1 MLVKSVLGG
10 LGLGL
15 LLAWAPA
22 WGQIPDLP
30 PSPPP
35 LGPAS
40 AVPGRAPQPPSPQ
53 PPTPAPPRNVP
64 APTLGPPAQPPAAS
78 LPATTIPT
86 TPVPPAPGL
95 PAETV
100 PFIDTSGALFP
111 SAMAGSAAV
120 SAVSSSNAALFGEGP
135 AVSAGLLSSRRLT
148 SGPDYQMIGDQ
159 APTTLRQALPPAP
172 GLPPPFPPGTPPSP
186 PSPRLASAIVP
197 SVRGFKIAENQSPQ
211 PQDRVFFTFDYF
223 SDLNGALNRRFESPV
238 NNLTA
243 FRYIFGFEKTF
254 DEGFGSFGF
263 RLPLD
268 QLSANSAIS
277 GNFAKPGG
285 TSTSLNDL
293 SLFTKYVLKADPA
306 TGSLLSVGLE
316 ATLPTGPSQFAGAK
330 YIQGIHSTEVQ
341 PFLGYLLIR
350 NRFYLHGFLSLS
362 APSSVRDV
370 TMVYNDLGIGY
381 FVYRSTDPD
390 SALTSVAPTFEV
402 HVNSPLTHRD
412 WFNANDPTGTAD
424 VVDLTYGLNV
434 TFYRQSV
441 ITLGM
446 VTPVTGPRPFNYE
459 AVLLFN
465 WRFGRS
471 RAAAAPPIVGG

>member
-1 MLVKSVLGG
+1 M
-10 LGLGL
+10 
-15 LLAWAPA
+15 
-22 WGQIPDLP
+22 
-30 PSPPP
+30 
-35 LGPAS
+35 
-40 AVPGRAPQPPSPQ
+40 
-53 PPTPAPPRNVP
+53 
-64 APTLGPPAQPPAAS
+64 
-78 LPATTIPT
+78 
-86 TPVPPAPGL
+86 
-95 PAETV
+95 
-100 PFIDTSGALFP
+100 
-111 SAMAGSAAV
+111 
-120 SAVSSSNAALFGEGP
+120 
-135 AVSAGLLSSRRLT
+135 
-148 SGPDYQMIGDQ
+148 QMIGDQ
-159 APTTLRQALPPAP
+159 APLTLRRAASTAP
-172 GLPPPFPPGTPPSP
+172 GLPPPFPPGTPPP
-186 PSPRLASAIVP
+186 PPGARLASAVVP

-243 FRYIFGFEKTF
+243 YRYIFGFEKTF

-268 QLSANSAIS
+268 SLSANSATS
-277 GNFAKPGG
+277 GNFVKPGG

-293 SLFTKYVLKADPA
+293 SLFTKYVLKVDPA

-350 NRFYLHGFLSLS
+350 DRFYLHGFLSLS
-362 APSSVRDV
+362 VPSSVRDV

-402 HVNSPLTHRD
+402 HINSPLTHRD

-424 VVDLTYGLNV
+424 IVDLTYGLNA

>member
-1 MLVKSVLGG
+1 
-10 LGLGL
+10 
-15 LLAWAPA
+15 
-22 WGQIPDLP
+22 
-30 PSPPP
+30 
-35 LGPAS
+35 
-40 AVPGRAPQPPSPQ
+40 
-53 PPTPAPPRNVP
+53 
-64 APTLGPPAQPPAAS
+64 
-78 LPATTIPT
+78 
-86 TPVPPAPGL
+86 
-95 PAETV
+95 
-100 PFIDTSGALFP
+100 
-111 SAMAGSAAV
+111 MAGSAAT
-120 SAVSSSNAALFGEGP
+120 SAVAATNAGLFGSGQP
-135 AVSAGLLSSRRLT
+135 VSGGLLSTRRLIG
-148 SGPDYQMIGDQ
+148 GPDMQMIGDQ
-159 APTTLRQALPPAP
+159 APLTIRQPSAGAP
-172 GLPPPFPPGTPPSP
+172 GVPPPFPPGPPPTPPGA
-186 PSPRLASAIVP
+186 RLASAVVP

-238 NNLTA
+238 NGLTGY
-243 FRYIFGFEKTF
+243 RYVFGFEKTY
-254 DEGFGSFGF
+254 DEGFGSIGF

-277 GNFAKPGG
+277 GKFAGPGG

-293 SLFTKYVLKADPA
+293 SIFTKYVLKADPA

-330 YIQGIHSTEVQ
+330 YIQGIHSTEIQ

-362 APSSVRDV
+362 APSSIRDV

-381 FVYRSTDPD
+381 FVYRSEDPD
-390 SALTSVAPTFEV
+390 RMLSSIAPTFEV
-402 HVNSPLTHRD
+402 HVNNPLTHRD

-424 VVDLTYGLNV
+424 VVDLTYGVNV

-441 ITLGM
+441 VTFGW

-459 AVLLFN
+459 AVLLLN

-471 RAAAAPPIVGG
+471 RSYAAPPIIGG

>member
-1 MLVKSVLGG
+1 
-10 LGLGL
+10 
-15 LLAWAPA
+15 
-22 WGQIPDLP
+22 
-30 PSPPP
+30 
-35 LGPAS
+35 
-40 AVPGRAPQPPSPQ
+40 
-53 PPTPAPPRNVP
+53 
-64 APTLGPPAQPPAAS
+64 
-78 LPATTIPT
+78 
-86 TPVPPAPGL
+86 
-95 PAETV
+95 
-100 PFIDTSGALFP
+100 
-111 SAMAGSAAV
+111 
-120 SAVSSSNAALFGEGP
+120 
-135 AVSAGLLSSRRLT
+135 
-148 SGPDYQMIGDQ
+148 MIGDQ
-159 APTTLRQALPPAP
+159 APLTIRQALSPAP

-186 PSPRLASAIVP
+186 PSPRLASAVVP
-197 SVRGFKIAENQSPQ
+197 SVRGLKIAENQSPQ

-238 NNLTA
+238 NNLIA
-243 FRYIFGFEKTF
+243 YRYVFGFEKTF
-254 DEGFGSFGF
+254 DEGFGSVGF

-268 QLSANSAIS
+268 QLSASSTIS

-330 YIQGIHSTEVQ
+330 YIEGIHSTEVQ

-350 NRFYLHGFLSLS
+350 DRFYLHGFLSLS
-362 APSSVRDV
+362 VPSSVRDV

-390 SALTSVAPTFEV
+390 SALTSIAPTFEV

-434 TFYRQSV
+434 TFYKQSV

-459 AVLLFN
+459 AILLFN

-471 RAAAAPPIVGG
+471 RAGAAPPIVGG

>member
-1 MLVKSVLGG
+1 MMVKSVLSG
-10 LGLGL
+10 LVLGL
-15 LLAWAPA
+15 LLTWPSA

-30 PSPPP
+30 PLPPA
-35 LGPAS
+35 LAPAP
-40 AVPGRAPQPPSPQ
+40 APAGRVPQPQPPSTRVPGTVPVQ
-53 PPTPAPPRNVP
+53 PRRVRSRNRRPRLFRRRPSLSSPATPAAVLP
-64 APTLGPPAQPPAAS
+64 ADTIPIDTFGPPF
-78 LPATTIPT
+78 T
-86 TPVPPAPGL
+86 
-95 PAETV
+95 
-100 PFIDTSGALFP
+100 
-111 SAMAGSAAV
+111 SAMATSPAVGAAV
-120 SAVSSSNAALFGEGP
+120 GSYGSLFGEAP
-135 AVSAGLLSSRRLT
+135 PVSGGLLTSRRLT

-159 APTTLRQALPPAP
+159 APLTIRQAASPAP
-172 GLPPPFPPGTPPSP
+172 GLPQPFPPNPPPRP
-186 PSPRLASAIVP
+186 PGARLASAVVP

-223 SDLNGALNRRFESPV
+223 SNLNGALNRRFESPV
-238 NNLTA
+238 DGLTA
-243 FRYIFGFEKTF
+243 YRYIFGFEKTF
-254 DEGFGSFGF
+254 DGGYGSFGA

-268 QLSANSAIS
+268 SLSANSAIS
-277 GNFAKPGG
+277 GNFVKPGG
-285 TSTSLNDL
+285 TSTALNDL

-330 YIQGIHSTEVQ
+330 YIAGIHSTEIQ

-350 NRFYLHGFLSLS
+350 DRFYLHGFLSLS
-362 APSSVRDV
+362 APSSIRDV

-390 SALTSVAPTFEV
+390 SFLTNVAPTFEV

-424 VVDLTYGLNV
+424 IVDLTYGVNM
-434 TFYRQSV
+434 TFLKQSV
-441 ITLGM
+441 LTLGM

-471 RAAAAPPIVGG
+471 RAGAAPPIVGG

>member
-15 LLAWAPA
+15 LLAGVPA
-22 WGQIPDLP
+22 WGQIQDLP
-30 PSPPP
+30 PLPPP
-35 LGPAS
+35 PGPAP
-40 AVPGRAPQPPSPQ
+40 AVPGRTPPPPAPR
-53 PPTPAPPRNVP
+53 PASTTPPRNSP
-64 APTLGPPAQPPAAS
+64 APTVGAPQPPAAS
-78 LPATTIPT
+78 LPATTVPAP
-86 TPVPPAPGL
+86 PVPPATAL

-100 PFIDTSGALFP
+100 PYFDTSGVLFP
-111 SAMAGSAAV
+111 SAMAGSPAV
-120 SAVSSSNAALFGEGP
+120 SAVASSNAALFGEGP
-135 AVSAGLLSSRRLT
+135 AVSAGLLGTRSLT

-159 APTTLRQALPPAP
+159 APLTVRQSLSPAP

-186 PSPRLASAIVP
+186 PGPRLASAVVP
-197 SVRGFKIAENQSPQ
+197 SVRGFKIGENQSPQ

-243 FRYIFGFEKTF
+243 YRYIFGFEKTF
-254 DEGFGSFGF
+254 DQGFGSFGF

-268 QLSANSAIS
+268 QLSANSTIS
-277 GNFAKPGG
+277 GNFPKPGG

-293 SLFTKYVLKADPA
+293 SLFTKYVLKVDPA

-330 YIQGIHSTEVQ
+330 YIQGIQSTEIQ

-350 NRFYLHGFLSLS
+350 NRYYLHGFLSLS
-362 APSSVRDV
+362 VPSTVRDV

-390 SALTSVAPTFEV
+390 SALTSIAPTFEV

-412 WFNANDPTGTAD
+412 WFNANDVSGTAD
-424 VVDLTYGLNV
+424 VVDLTYGVNA
-434 TFYRQSV
+434 TFFKQSV

-459 AVLLFN
+459 AILLFN

-471 RAAAAPPIVGG
+471 RAVAALPIVGG